1 MNKILGGKMGKN
13 ETNID
18 AMEIPNNNPKTIW
31 FGFHFIVSR
40 FSFYGTTNDEDW
52 LEEGCQI
59 KKNRRTNI

>member
-1 MNKILGGKMGKN
+1 MGKN

-40 FSFYGTTNDEDW
+40 FSFYGTTNDDDEDW

-59 KKNRRTNI
+59 KK